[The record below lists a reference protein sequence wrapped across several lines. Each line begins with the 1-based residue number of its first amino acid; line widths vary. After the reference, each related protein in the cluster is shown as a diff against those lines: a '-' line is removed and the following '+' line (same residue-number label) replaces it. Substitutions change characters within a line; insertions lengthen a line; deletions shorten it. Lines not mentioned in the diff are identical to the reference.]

1 MDPHFFPVIGG
12 CCFSKQVGS
21 SPGPLVFSMGGGSA
35 FNVAQINCTAT
46 AQHVFLR
53 VFFCFFFWWKPCH
66 PPLYCHP
73 KMQSI
78 LQTTPQSPLLG
89 QPVLHLGGNKH
100 LYQTSSLLSFV
111 PRTAIG
117 PTRTRE
123 HLLWY
128 DLHQTKQKLC
138 PGP

>member
-21 SPGPLVFSMGGGSA
+21 SPGPLVFSMGGGLPSM
-35 FNVAQINCTAT
+35 Q
-46 AQHVFLR
+46 LR
-53 VFFCFFFWWKPCH
+53 SIVQQLHSMCFCVFFFGFFWWKPCH
-66 PPLYCHP
+66 RPLYCRP